1 MHGQLEGGG
10 VVPVV
15 KVQVFGWGMAWPQ
28 ASVAVT
34 EAVKTVADS
43 LAG

>member
-1 MHGQLEGGG
+1 

-15 KVQVFGWGMAWPQ
+15 KVQPAGWTMAWPQ

-34 EAVKTVADS
+34 EAVKAVS
-43 LAG
+43 EGS